1 MSTLQARSTDSAAH
15 QDIYD
20 VFLSHHSG
28 DKSLVESIAARLM
41 DEQGLRPFL
50 DKWHLI
56 PGEPWQEALEEAL
69 DRSTTCAVFLGP
81 GGLGPWENEEMRA
94 ALDERVRN
102 KSFRVIPVLL
112 PGAEPKDER
121 TLPRFLRRL
130 TWVDF
135 RGGLDDPDTFQSLVA
150 GIRGVPPGPPSAPT
164 TPAITPARTAWRT
177 LRRLRNVFSSIF
189 ADEGKS
195 RTELWKIVLP
205 AVLALLLSTPFIGAA
220 IPKYK
225 LQIKSPAFRKEGVY
239 EALAGTVLIKWEMT
253 KEQWFRETDVGDIKA
268 NVVVKKFG
276 DEKDRQFP
284 GAPGELK
291 LNLESGKY
299 EVRID
304 ATEYGRSETIAL
316 QVTPPN
322 AGEAVSAT
330 YLRGFVTD
338 KSGKGVD
345 GAEVEVREIL
355 GQPILNT
362 TTTDDGGFNLS
373 NIPARFGDRARV
385 IVRVKGVEKY
395 NYYHTLPGPIDIRL
409 EK

>member
-1 MSTLQARSTDSAAH
+1 
-15 QDIYD
+15 
-20 VFLSHHSG
+20 
-28 DKSLVESIAARLM
+28 
-41 DEQGLRPFL
+41 
-50 DKWHLI
+50 
-56 PGEPWQEALEEAL
+56 
-69 DRSTTCAVFLGP
+69 
-81 GGLGPWENEEMRA
+81 MRA

-102 KSFRVIPVLL
+102 KLFRVIPVLL
-112 PGAEPKDER
+112 PGADPKDEK

-135 RGGLDDPDTFQSLVA
+135 RGGLDDPDPFQRLVA
-150 GIRGVPPGPPSAPT
+150 GIRGVAPGRQPGGVAAPT
-164 TPAITPARTAWRT
+164 NQLSRGFWQAFSARFAGKGE
-177 LRRLRNVFSSIF
+177 RRS
-189 ADEGKS
+189 
-195 RTELWKIVLP
+195 ELWKIIAP
-205 AVLALLLSTPFIGAA
+205 AALALLLSAPFISAA
-220 IPKYK
+220 IPRYK
-225 LQIKSPAFRKEGVY
+225 LQVKSPAFRKEGIY
-239 EALAGTVLIKWEMT
+239 EAPAGMALIKWAMT

-284 GAPGELK
+284 GAPGALK
-291 LNLESGKY
+291 LNLEPGKY

-316 QVTPPN
+316 QVTPP
-322 AGEAVSAT
+322 SAT

-355 GQPILNT
+355 GQPSLKT

-373 NIPARFGDRARV
+373 NIPAKFGDRARV

-395 NYYHTLPGPIDIRL
+395 DRYHTLPGPIDIRL